1 MFELLGFIV
10 LVTFFCLLPPLASVG
25 VVYRVGETFVGRC
38 GGVTVVDGADL
49 AALVRGDVLSLILF
63 FLMG

>member
-1 MFELLGFIV
+1 M
-10 LVTFFCLLPPLASVG
+10 G
-25 VVYRVGETFVGRC
+25 VVYRVGEAFVGRC
-38 GGVTVVDGADL
+38 GGVTVVGGVDL